1 MLKKTSLLR
10 RLSVAAANLL
20 IGLAITAAIAVIVAR
35 LTSDQNHKI
44 ALHTAEVYSARTE
57 SLLDSLFHK
66 TDVLNA
72 ILIQSGGVLDEQTF
86 QELASILD
94 DGAGVRAVQCLPDG
108 IVRYCY
114 PLEGNENVMDTSV
127 FNDPKR
133 QKDAILAVETR
144 SIALSGP
151 YQLYQGG
158 LGLVARNPV
167 FINEDEN
174 EIFWGF
180 TVIILDLPEAIEPI
194 LFSELTQEGYA
205 YRLHCIIDT
214 GEDMTITEN
223 GAVPEE
229 DCIDYTIHVPNHVW
243 TLSIMPEKGWS
254 SWGVVT
260 AILLAGALISILLS
274 TIIYQWGERARV
286 LREISFTDELTHL
299 YNRRYLNETI
309 NGWCRGKTEE
319 FCLLYM
325 DLNRFKQINDTL
337 GHRWGDILLEEA
349 ARRIIEAVETEI
361 MPARVGGDEFV
372 VATTY
377 GPYVKEYNTLEERI
391 RKVFEDPFVLDDK
404 QVMIGV
410 SIGYAHYPKDG
421 TDFDTLIHKADHR
434 MYKEKQIR
442 CKGNKNQ
449 GVEREIQNQNL

>member
-1 MLKKTSLLR
+1 MLKKTSFLR

-20 IGLAITAAIAVIVAR
+20 IGLTITAALAIIVAN

-72 ILIQSGGVLDEQTF
+72 ILIENGGKLDEQTF

-94 DGAGVRAVQCLPDG
+94 DGTGIRAVQCLPDG

-114 PLEGNENVMDTSV
+114 PLEGNETVIGTGV
-127 FNDPKR
+127 FDDPKR
-133 QKDAILAVETR
+133 REDAMLAVETR

-167 FINEDEN
+167 FLDDQDGN

-223 GAVPEE
+223 GSVSEK
-229 DCIDYTIHVPNHVW
+229 DGIDYSIHVPNHVW
-243 TLSIMPEKGWS
+243 TLSIMPEKGWIS
-254 SWGVVT
+254 RGVVT
-260 AILLAGALISILLS
+260 AILLAGTLISILFS
-274 TIIYQWGERARV
+274 IVIYQWRERTLV
-286 LREISFTDELTHL
+286 LRETSFTDELTHL
-299 YNRRYLNETI
+299 YNRRFLNDTI
-309 NGWCRGKTEE
+309 DEWCKGKTKE

-337 GHRWGDILLEEA
+337 GHHWGDILLEEA
-349 ARRIIEAVETEI
+349 ARRIAKALGVEALL
-361 MPARVGGDEFV
+361 ARVGGDEFV
-372 VATTY
+372 AATTY
-377 GPYVKEYNTLEERI
+377 GPYVKEYNSLEERI
-391 RKVFEDPFVLDDK
+391 HKVFKEPFILDDK
-404 QVMIGV
+404 QLMIGV
-410 SIGYAHYPKDG
+410 SIGCAHYPKDG
-421 TDFDTLIHKADHR
+421 VDFDTLMHKADQR
-434 MYKEKQIR
+434 MYKKKQAR
-442 CKGNKNQ
+442 
-449 GVEREIQNQNL
+449 